1 MTFQRGKGVHMEDL
15 LGLHMIRADSGD
27 DGKHLSDLATL
38 RGIIDAVPHPI
49 FVKDEECRF
58 VIVNETMCKLM
69 GRDFSEL
76 IGKTDHDFCP
86 ATQADIYRENDRLVL
101 EEGEI
106 NENEEP
112 FSNAVGEL
120 RTIVT
125 RKKRFLTADG
135 ARLLIGCITDISDF
149 RRAEAAIRF
158 NAEHDHLTGIPNRS
172 LFRQQLE
179 KAVAGSSEGTGDTAL
194 LLIDLDG
201 FKAVNDVLGHGAG
214 DNVLVQTALA
224 LAELVESPVDVARL
238 GGDEFA
244 ILQRCAPQPGA
255 ASSLAAATIARLARP
270 TYVGR
275 HRVDVSASVGVAFVG
290 EQSADSETLLRHA
303 DLALYAAKR
312 QGRNRWI
319 AFDPAM
325 EAAAVAA

>member
-1 MTFQRGKGVHMEDL
+1 MHMDDPLHHRMNPAERGSD
-15 LGLHMIRADSGD
+15 RNP
-27 DGKHLSDLATL
+27 LSDLETL

-49 FVKDEECRF
+49 FVKDEDCRF
-58 VIVNETMCKLM
+58 LIVNETMCKLM

-86 ATQADIYRENDRLVL
+86 PGQADIYRDNDRLVL
-101 EEGEI
+101 EQGEI

-112 FSNAVGEL
+112 FSNASGEV

-125 RKKRFLTADG
+125 RKKRFCTTDG

-149 RRAEAAIRF
+149 RHAEAAIRF
-158 NAEHDHLTGIPNRS
+158 NAEHDHLTGIANRM
-172 LFRQQLE
+172 LFRTKLE
-179 KAVAGSSEGTGDTAL
+179 KAVADASDNACDTAL
-194 LLIDLDG
+194 LMIDLDG
-201 FKAVNDVLGHGAG
+201 FKEVNDALGHGAG
-214 DNVLVQTALA
+214 DNVLVQTARA
-224 LAELVESPVDVARL
+224 LAELVESPDHVARL

-244 ILQRCAPQPGA
+244 ILQRCAPQPKEA
-255 ASSLAAATIARLARP
+255 ARLAAATIARLGRP

-275 HRVDVSASVGVAFVG
+275 HQVAISASVGLAFIG
-290 EQSADSETLLRHA
+290 QSSDPETLMRHA

-312 QGRNRWI
+312 QGRNRWL